1 MLTMDTK
8 HEKQDTIPIRIKRS
22 LITKIKA
29 YGNMHESY
37 SDVIERLL
45 RTKVE
50 EQTKKDTDFKKK
62 IGDLI

>member
-1 MLTMDTK
+1 MATN

-22 LITKIKA
+22 LIPKIKA
-29 YGNMHESY
+29 YGIMHETY

-50 EQTKKDTDFKKK
+50 EQEKKDTKFKKQ
-62 IGDLI
+62 ISDLI